1 VRDYHRDANRDEW
14 DARKVAPFRD
24 ELSSQLPQAQDIPSM
39 TTKANARSADH
50 EIDSLF
56 LERWSPR
63 AFTPEIISE
72 ADLHKLFEAA
82 RWAPSSYN
90 SQPWRFIYAR
100 RGTQHWEKLLGLLNE
115 FNASWAKHAAALVI
129 VVSKETMAVPGQDKE
144 VPSRTHSFDAGAAWA
159 LLALQGAKIGWQAH
173 GMAGFDAARA
183 ITELNVPAGYRA
195 EAAIAIG
202 KPGDKSQL
210 PEALQARETP
220 SPRTPIT
227 ATAFEGSFK
236 A

>member
-1 VRDYHRDANRDEW
+1 MTVTANSRTADYA
-14 DARKVAPFRD
+14 
-24 ELSSQLPQAQDIPSM
+24 
-39 TTKANARSADH
+39 
-50 EIDSLF
+50 IDPLF

-72 ADLHKLFEAA
+72 ADLLKLFEAA

-100 RGTQHWEKLLGLLNE
+100 RGTAHWDKLLGLLNE
-115 FNASWAKHAAALVI
+115 FNQSWAKGAAALAI

-144 VPSRTHSFDAGAAWA
+144 IPSHSHSFDAGAAWA
-159 LLALQGAKIGWQAH
+159 MLALQATRLGWQAH
-173 GMAGFDAARA
+173 GMVGFDIPRAAS
-183 ITELNVPAGYRA
+183 ELKVPAGYRV

-210 PEALQARETP
+210 PEGLRARETP
-220 SPRTPIT
+220 SPRHPVS
-227 ATAFEGSFK
+227 ATAFEGTFS